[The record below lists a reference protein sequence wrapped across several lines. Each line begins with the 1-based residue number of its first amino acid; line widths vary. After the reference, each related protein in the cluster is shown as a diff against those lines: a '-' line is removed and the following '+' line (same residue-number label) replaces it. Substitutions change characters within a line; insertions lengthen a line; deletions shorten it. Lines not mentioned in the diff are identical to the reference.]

1 MNDASAA
8 DVLLYLA
15 IAVLVIWRVVIRQV
29 RGYRLSVRGLFVLPA
44 ILVAIGVVTSVKALP
59 GSSGTELAL
68 LGADLAALAALGVF
82 RAASVKIT
90 AEDGY
95 AFAKGSSLTLVL
107 WLVTIGVR
115 IGFLVLGAHLR
126 ADGPLTSASL
136 ALSIGLSVGLQNAL
150 AYRRARGL
158 GLRVATGRPATTSAR
173 G

>member
-1 MNDASAA
+1 MNDVSAA
-8 DVLLYLA
+8 DILLYLA

-29 RGYRLSVRGLFVLPA
+29 RGYRLTARGLVMMPA
-44 ILVAIGVVTSVKALP
+44 ILVVIGLVTSAQALA
-59 GSSGTELAL
+59 GASGTELAL

-90 AEDGY
+90 TKDGH
-95 AFAKGSSLTLVL
+95 AFAQGTSLTLVL

-115 IGFLVLGAHLR
+115 IGFLVLGARLG

-136 ALSIGLSVGLQNAL
+136 ALSIGLSIGLQNAL

-158 GLRVATGRPATTSAR
+158 GLRVPTGRSAMTTAR
-173 G
+173 D